1 MSKKQDAYYF
11 QNFIACA
18 DYSCQAAHLLKE
30 TISHFDGA
38 SLKKKLD
45 EIHELEHQAD
55 NQKHDLLNTL
65 VRAFITPIEREDIIQ
80 MSQNLDDMTDQIE
93 DVLIKIYYNR
103 VTYIREDFLPLVDVL
118 IRSCEKVREMMNEFS
133 NFKHS
138 KALRDYIIDV
148 NTLEEE
154 ADKLFIDCMYKLHDT
169 CKDPL
174 EVIAWREIYSCLE
187 KCVDICEHVADTV
200 ETTVMKNS

>member
-1 MSKKQDAYYF
+1 
-11 QNFIACA
+11 
-18 DYSCQAAHLLKE
+18 
-30 TISHFDGA
+30 
-38 SLKKKLD
+38 
-45 EIHELEHQAD
+45 
-55 NQKHDLLNTL
+55 
-65 VRAFITPIEREDIIQ
+65 